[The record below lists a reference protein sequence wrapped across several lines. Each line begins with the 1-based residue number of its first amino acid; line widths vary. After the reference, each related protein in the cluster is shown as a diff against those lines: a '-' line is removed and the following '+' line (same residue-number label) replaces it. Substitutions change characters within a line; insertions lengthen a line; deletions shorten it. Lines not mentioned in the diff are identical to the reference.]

1 MSSVIFGFAAI
12 VTHSLFR
19 TNYKNMNFNNASSYL
34 DLSPLYG
41 DSQFCT
47 HRLFSV
53 RLTVDSADQ
62 AAQDLV
68 RDKVSGRGLLHPDT
82 FSEERL
88 TFLPPTASV
97 LLVLFSRN
105 HNVGHPTML

>member
-1 MSSVIFGFAAI
+1 MTPVPILISALCTAI
-12 VTHSLFR
+12 V
-19 TNYKNMNFNNASSYL
+19 SSPTYI
-34 DLSPLYG
+34 D
-41 DSQFCT
+41 
-47 HRLFSV
+47 LFSA
-53 RLTVDSADQ
+53 RFKANTADQ

-68 RDKVSGRGLLHPDT
+68 RDKVSGRGLLYPDT

-105 HNVGHPTML
+105 HNVSHPTMF

>member
-1 MSSVIFGFAAI
+1 MTPVPILISALCTAI
-12 VTHSLFR
+12 V
-19 TNYKNMNFNNASSYL
+19 SSPTYI
-34 DLSPLYG
+34 D
-41 DSQFCT
+41 
-47 HRLFSV
+47 LFSA
-53 RLTVDSADQ
+53 RLKANTADQ

-68 RDKVSGRGLLHPDT
+68 RDKLSGRGLLYPDT

-105 HNVGHPTML
+105 HNVSHPTMS

>member
-1 MSSVIFGFAAI
+1 M
-12 VTHSLFR
+12 
-19 TNYKNMNFNNASSYL
+19 
-34 DLSPLYG
+34 
-41 DSQFCT
+41 
-47 HRLFSV
+47 
-53 RLTVDSADQ
+53 RLTVNSTDQ

-68 RDKVSGRGLLHPDT
+68 RDKVSGRGLLYSDT

-105 HNVGHPTML
+105 HNVSHLTML